1 MLTIRVDEFGD
12 PSVLRPVEVP
22 DPVPGPGEVVV
33 EVEAAGVLF
42 LDTILRRG
50 GGPYPTTPP
59 YVPGRGAA
67 GHVVAVG
74 PEVPSSWEGRR
85 VLVDRPGTYAEQVAA
100 PVSTLVPI
108 PDGLGAG
115 EAMALLHDGGT
126 ALALIGAVGVRPGE
140 SVLVLPAA
148 GGAGSLLVQL
158 ARRAGARVVGA
169 ARGAAKVAVARNAG
183 ADLVVDYGEPG
194 WANAVRRRVGQLDVV
209 LDGVGGPLGAEAFG
223 LVAEGG
229 RFSNYGAPA
238 GAPTIPDPGDV
249 ASRGIQVLGMA
260 QLAGFAEGRRERQE
274 RVLQEAVEGRLTPVI
289 SRTFPLAKAADAHT
303 ALENRE
309 IAGKALLTP

>member
-1 MLTIRVDEFGD
+1 MDEFGD

-22 DPVPGPGEVVV
+22 APAAGHGEVVV
-33 EVEAAGVLF
+33 EVETAGVLF
-42 LDTILRRG
+42 LDTMIRRG
-50 GGPYPTTPP
+50 DGPYPATPP

-67 GHVVAVG
+67 GRVVAVG
-74 PEVPSSWEGRR
+74 PGVDGWLGRR
-85 VLVDRPGTYAEQVAA
+85 VLVDGPGTYAEQVAA
-100 PVSTLVPI
+100 PPSALVPI
-108 PDGLGAG
+108 PDGLDAA

-169 ARGAAKVAVARNAG
+169 ARGAAKLAVAREVG
-183 ADLVVDYGEPG
+183 ADLVVDYGVPG
-194 WANAVRRRVGQLDVV
+194 WADAIRRRVGRVDVV
-209 LDGVGGPLGAEAFG
+209 LDGVGGDLGTEAFG

-229 RFSNYGAPA
+229 RYSHYGAPS
-238 GAPTIPDPGDV
+238 GRPTTPAATPDV
-249 ASRGIQVLGMA
+249 QVLGMA
-260 QLAGFAEGRRERQE
+260 QLAGFARGRRERQE
-274 RVLQEAVEGRLTPVI
+274 RVLREAAAGRLTPVI
-289 SRTFPLAKAADAHT
+289 GRTFPLAKAADAHT

-309 IAGKALLTP
+309 IAGKALLIP